1 LINPN
6 SNIGLTGI
14 AFTDNMPPGMI
25 LANPLNFNV
34 GTCGGTLSGTSG
46 ANSFSFSGGS
56 LPAGDR
62 CRLTLSVTM
71 TVNGNLTNTIPANTV
86 TTLEGVS
93 NPDPAEASLTN
104 LPGASVSKFF
114 SSNPIR
120 AGSYSLLTIT
130 IQDTGNVA
138 LSGLGLKDTLP
149 GTLPAGLV
157 IANPPR
163 PASINNCGGTL
174 SAVAGTQII
183 QLTNGSLDASASCT
197 IVVAVT
203 GNTPGHY
210 QNTIPP
216 GTLISDQSSTNHES
230 ATDTLVITD
239 GRGGGGGG
247 GNGGGNTVAADSFL
261 IPVTGFAPGR
271 VTKMDIDSH
280 PTYGAASLTLDIPV
294 IKVKTDIV
302 GVEHKNGNWDV
313 SWLQNQVG
321 WLNGTAYPTWKGNS
335 VLTAHVVGADGKPSV
350 FSGLKHL
357 GVGEYIF
364 VDHSG
369 YRYTYQV
376 LTNSIV
382 EPDDSSVMK
391 HEEKSFLTLITCD
404 NYDEKTGTYLNRVV
418 VRAVLVDVRPVRE

>member
-1 LINPN
+1 
-6 SNIGLTGI
+6 
-14 AFTDNMPPGMI
+14 
-25 LANPLNFNV
+25 
-34 GTCGGTLSGTSG
+34 
-46 ANSFSFSGGS
+46 
-56 LPAGDR
+56 
-62 CRLTLSVTM
+62 
-71 TVNGNLTNTIPANTV
+71 
-86 TTLEGVS
+86 
-93 NPDPAEASLTN
+93 
-104 LPGASVSKFF
+104 
-114 SSNPIR
+114 
-120 AGSYSLLTIT
+120 
-130 IQDTGNVA
+130 
-138 LSGLGLKDTLP
+138 
-149 GTLPAGLV
+149 
-157 IANPPR
+157 
-163 PASINNCGGTL
+163 
-174 SAVAGTQII
+174 
-183 QLTNGSLDASASCT
+183 
-197 IVVAVT
+197 VVAVT

-239 GRGGGGGG
+239 GRGGGGG